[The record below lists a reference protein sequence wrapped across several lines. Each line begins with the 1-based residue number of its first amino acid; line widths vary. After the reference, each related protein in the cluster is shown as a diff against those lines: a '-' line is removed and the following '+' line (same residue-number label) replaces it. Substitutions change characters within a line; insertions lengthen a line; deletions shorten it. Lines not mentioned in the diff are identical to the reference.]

1 MKTENETKVKRKFV
15 SLADERPDLAKEWNY
30 EKNGDLKPEDVSYG
44 SNKKVWWIYHYAVP
58 DMYGMFYDCHSLTS
72 LDLTPLDTSK
82 VTDMTYMFAGCSGL
96 TSLTTGTTF
105 KFVGTDYELSGTWQN
120 TAGET
125 FTSGKFPSNVADT
138 YTKIS

>member
-1 MKTENETKVKRKFV
+1 MWDMFSGCSGLTSLDLTPLDTQNVTNMRK
-15 SLADERPDLAKEWNY
+15 
-30 EKNGDLKPEDVSYG
+30 
-44 SNKKVWWIYHYAVP
+44 
-58 DMYGMFYDCHSLTS
+58 MFRDCSGLTS

-82 VTDMTYMFAGCSGL
+82 VTDMLDMFYLCSRL
-96 TSLTTGTTF
+96 TSITTGTTF
-105 KFVGTDYELSGTWQN
+105 KFVGTDYRLSGTWQN

>member
-1 MKTENETKVKRKFV
+1 MFYDCSGLTSLDLTPLDTKNVTDMHSIFYGCSGLT
-15 SLADERPDLAKEWNY
+15 SLDLTPLDTQN
-30 EKNGDLKPEDVSYG
+30 VT
-44 SNKKVWWIYHYAVP
+44 
-58 DMYGMFYDCHSLTS
+58 DMYGMFYNCHSLTS

-125 FTSGKFPSNVADT
+125 FTFGKLPSNVADT
-138 YTKIS
+138 YTKISS

>member
-1 MKTENETKVKRKFV
+1 MFYGCYGLT
-15 SLADERPDLAKEWNY
+15 SLDLTPLDTQN
-30 EKNGDLKPEDVSYG
+30 VT
-44 SNKKVWWIYHYAVP
+44 

-105 KFVGTDYELSGTWQN
+105 KFVSTDYELSGTWQSI
-120 TAGET
+120 AGET